1 MDLRRTQSDVFI
13 VGAGPAGLAC
23 AIAAARQGLQV
34 EVIDAAKAA
43 DRQSL
48 RRRSPSRLT
57 RLPRRTWLRPQ
68 ARPAS
73 HRKRLPRRHP
83 FHRRLHV
90 LKAPPLPCSATF
102 LLAPDAAFA
111 APSSTRFCS
120 IAPPALEFVSTGRT
134 LCAASRSTEI
144 SPQFIPRPRTFR
156 TRYLIG
162 ADGHQSRVAA
172 FAGLTASTI
181 HSRRIGLRQH
191 YTVAPWT
198 DFVEVYWS
206 NIGQA
211 YVTPTSSNEVCVAF
225 VANKKFA
232 SPEDALAYFPTL
244 RHHLAASQP
253 NGPPRGS
260 ITLGRKLRR
269 VTTGNIA
276 LIGDASGSVD
286 AITGEGMALCF
297 RQAARA
303 RPGTAIGQSRLLPAR
318 PPQHSATPLSDVPN
332 PAADGPFY
340 AAFEPSI
347 FSTFERN
354 PALFSSILQLHVGN
368 HASHL
373 FGEDGLLAAGFESAH
388 KLNLVQQTPGTL
400 YIGLRIAVS

>member
-1 MDLRRTQSDVFI
+1 MDLRRTESDVFI

-34 EVIDAAKAA
+34 EVIDAAKPPINKACGEGLLPSSLDSLAA
-43 DRQSL
+43 LGFDLKRDLPQTESASL
-48 RRRSPSRLT
+48 AGVRFIGDSTSSKHPTTVQCNFPAGPGRGI
-57 RLPRRTWLRPQ
+57 RRTV
-68 ARPAS
+68 
-73 HRKRLPRRHP
+73 
-83 FHRRLHV
+83 LHQV
-90 LKAPPLPCSATF
+90 LL
-102 LLAPDAAFA
+102 D
-111 APSSTRFCS
+111 R
-120 IAPPALEFVSTGRT
+120 
-134 LCAASRSTEI
+134 AASLGVRFHWQNILRSIVIDSNLAKIHTR
-144 SPQFIPRPRTFR
+144 SQTFR
-156 TRYLIG
+156 TRYLVG

-191 YTVAPWT
+191 YSVAPWT

-211 YVTPTSSNEVCVAF
+211 YVTPTSFNEVCVAF

-297 RQAARA
+297 RQAAALATALQSDNLASYQAAHRNIQRIPCLMSRILLLIGRSTRLRA
-303 RPGTAIGQSRLLPAR
+303 QIL
-318 PPQHSATPLSDVPN
+318 
-332 PAADGPFY
+332 
-340 AAFEPSI
+340 
-347 FSTFERN
+347 STFERN

-368 HASHL
+368 HTLQL
-373 FGEDGLLAAGFESAH
+373 FGEDGLLAAG
-388 KLNLVQQTPGTL
+388 LNLMT
-400 YIGLRIAVS
+400 S